1 MMNDKPVIGFVGLG
15 FMDHVMAR
23 NIRAAGYDLW
33 IRGRSNRTPVESLL
47 SMGAREAASPKE
59 MAEKCDI
66 IHICLSNSPQIE
78 ATMHRP
84 DGVLAGAR
92 PGLIVIETSTA
103 NPAWTK
109 ALAAEPAAKGGA
121 LLGRALGWH
130 PGRGRGRAT

>member
-1 MMNDKPVIGFVGLG
+1 
-15 FMDHVMAR
+15 
-23 NIRAAGYDLW
+23 
-33 IRGRSNRTPVESLL
+33 
-47 SMGAREAASPKE
+47 MGAREAASPKE

-109 ALAAEPAAKGGA
+109 ALAAEPAAKGGGTSWTRPWGA
-121 LLGRALGWH
+121 PRCRPN
-130 PGRGRGRAT
+130 PGN